1 MHKLDTLFLDRDG
14 VINVKLDGQYV
25 KNTNEFDFMKGSEIA
40 ISKLSKIFNRILI
53 VTNQQGIAKGIMS
66 DKDLGVL
73 HEYMLFELKK
83 NGGIIQKI
91 YYCPHLAAESC
102 NCRKPNPG
110 LIQQAMID
118 FPEIKLAQ
126 SYLIGDSDTDII
138 AGNKMGLITVKVDN
152 EYTLSKW
159 CDELFSVINNNFNF
173 TSQIR

>member
-14 VINVKLDGQYV
+14 VINIKLDGRYV
-25 KNTNEFDFMKGSEIA
+25 KNTDEFEFMIGAEMA

-66 DKDLGVL
+66 DNDLDVL
-73 HEYMLFELKK
+73 HEYMLFEIKK
-83 NGGIIQKI
+83 NGGVIDKI
-91 YYCPHLAAESC
+91 YYCPHLATESC

-118 FPEIKLAQ
+118 FPKIKLAQ
-126 SYLIGDSDTDII
+126 SYLIGDSGTDII

-159 CDELFSVINNNFNF
+159 CDELFSVINNNSNF
-173 TSQIR
+173 VS

>member
-1 MHKLDTLFLDRDG
+1 
-14 VINVKLDGQYV
+14 
-25 KNTNEFDFMKGSEIA
+25 
-40 ISKLSKIFNRILI
+40 
-53 VTNQQGIAKGIMS
+53 
-66 DKDLGVL
+66 L

-91 YYCPHLAAESC
+91 YYCPHLAAEIC

-118 FPEIKLAQ
+118 FPEIKVAQ

-138 AGNKMGLITVKVDN
+138 AGNTMGLITVKVDN

-159 CDELFSVINNNFNF
+159 CSTMCL
-173 TSQIR
+173 